1 MVTRLFIGD
10 MSQKFG
16 SLMSNLWN
24 DPNTKN
30 AYELMM
36 ALPKT
41 NTTSP
46 LQKTL
51 LDSAEYFLDSLG
63 RLSALEYVP
72 SDEDLLRYD
81 IRMLVCYSYMKSIC
95 VCFLRS
101 FILNFETVLS

>member
-1 MVTRLFIGD
+1 MYRKRYYAAEVFSRVVTRLFVGD

-16 SLMSNLWN
+16 SIMSNLWN

-30 AYELMM
+30 AYELMI

-41 NTTSP
+41 STTSP

-63 RLSALEYVP
+63 RISALEYVP

-81 IRMLVCYSYMKSIC
+81 IKIIVRY
-95 VCFLRS
+95 
-101 FILNFETVLS
+101 